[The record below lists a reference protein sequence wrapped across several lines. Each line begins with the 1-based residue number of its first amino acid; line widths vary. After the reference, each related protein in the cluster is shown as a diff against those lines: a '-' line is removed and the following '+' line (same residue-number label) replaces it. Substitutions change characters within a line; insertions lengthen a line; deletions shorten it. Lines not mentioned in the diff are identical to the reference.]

1 MVYVIKKD
9 DVPVTIIFDDIAYDV
24 EPEDFRIN
32 TSPLTGAVFKRNNVD
47 FHKFLKS
54 LTQGTEAW
62 K

>member
-32 TSPLTGAVFKRNNVD
+32 TLPLTGAVFKRNNVD
-47 FHKFLKS
+47 LHKFLKS